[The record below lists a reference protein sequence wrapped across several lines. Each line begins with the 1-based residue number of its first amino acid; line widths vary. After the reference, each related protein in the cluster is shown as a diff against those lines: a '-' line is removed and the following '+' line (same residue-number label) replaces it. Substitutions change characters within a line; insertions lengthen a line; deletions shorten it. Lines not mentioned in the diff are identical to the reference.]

1 MSYPGAGKPYTSLN
15 AVVAVEDG
23 RVFGAAGFSAIS
35 CQISGITSATVEI
48 QGSNDGVSWDLLD
61 VAITADD
68 IFAVERGARYLRA
81 SVTVWVSGAITA
93 VFVGT

>member
-1 MSYPGAGKPYTSLN
+1 MSYPGAGKPFKSLD
-15 AVVAVEDG
+15 AVVATADG

-35 CQISGITSATVEI
+35 CQVSGITDATVEV
-48 QGSNDGVSWDLLD
+48 QGSNDGVIWDLLD

-68 IFAVERGARYLRA
+68 IFAVERGANYLRA
-81 SVTVWVSGAITA
+81 SVTIWASGAITA